1 MNNLSKYSPQ
11 ALGILRI
18 VTALTYMEH
27 GTQKLF
33 HFPPAPERVGG
44 GGGGG
49 PGGGGMPEWMQTVF
63 LIGGL
68 IEFFGGLA
76 VLVGFLTRPIAFIVA
91 GELAVV
97 YWWMHFPRG
106 GFWPVFN
113 GGEAAIL
120 WCFTFLYLV
129 FAGPGAF
136 AVDNLLFKRRT
147 AAVA

>member
-1 MNNLSKYSPQ
+1 
-11 ALGILRI
+11 
-18 VTALTYMEH
+18 
-27 GTQKLF
+27 
-33 HFPPAPERVGG
+33 
-44 GGGGG
+44 
-49 PGGGGMPEWMQTVF
+49 MPEWMQTVF

>member
-1 MNNLSKYSPQ
+1 MNNLSKYAPQ

-18 VTALTYMEH
+18 VAALTYMEH

-33 HFPPAPERVGG
+33 HFPPMPERVGG
-44 GGGGG
+44 GPGG
-49 PGGGGMPEWMQTVF
+49 PAGGGMPVFMQTVF
-63 LIGGL
+63 LIAGI

-76 VLVGFLTRPIAFIVA
+76 LVLGILTRPIAFVVA

-97 YWWMHFPRG
+97 YWWMHEPRG

-136 AVDNLLFKRRT
+136 AIDNLLFRRR
-147 AAVA
+147 AVAA